1 MQVKQ
6 YFRFFIIRLFGYL
19 YLNKRSKVIFYHDL
33 HDKKKYTSMSTSI
46 RLFRK
51 HIDVILSNGYE
62 IVPKITKKYGQ
73 IEICF
78 DDGFLGLYENISILR
93 EYNIY
98 IHLFI
103 ISSSLNKKNYINKRQ
118 LIELNKLPFI
128 KISSHTHTHRLL
140 NTLNDLEMKKELSKS
155 KEILEALLDT
165 KITAVCYP
173 EGVFNQK
180 IIETAF
186 LVGYEKQYS
195 SMPGFYCIKSS
206 KNVINRSLVQFSEL
220 KEFKA
225 ILKGGDH
232 LLYYWY
238 KFKHYK
244 K

>member
-1 MQVKQ
+1 M
-6 YFRFFIIRLFGYL
+6 RLIIVREDKAVIKDGVGYYVDNL
-19 YLNKRSKVIFYHDL
+19 DW
-33 HDKKKYTSMSTSI
+33 
-46 RLFRK
+46 
-51 HIDVILSNGYE
+51 
-62 IVPKITKKYGQ
+62 
-73 IEICF
+73 
-78 DDGFLGLYENISILR
+78 
-93 EYNIY
+93 
-98 IHLFI
+98 
-103 ISSSLNKKNYINKRQ
+103 
-118 LIELNKLPFI
+118 
-128 KISSHTHTHRLL
+128 
-140 NTLNDLEMKKELSKS
+140 
-155 KEILEALLDT
+155 LDT
-165 KITAVCYP
+165 KINAVCYP

-195 SMPGFYCIKSS
+195 SIPGFYCIKSS